1 MGSAM
6 ESAMKDIKHI
16 VGIQSDN
23 EEMAEEDENYL
34 DMSDLKNKF
43 LNRKRAGS
51 DESTGLNYV
60 SFWLV

>member
-1 MGSAM
+1 
-6 ESAMKDIKHI
+6 
-16 VGIQSDN
+16 
-23 EEMAEEDENYL
+23 MAEEDENYL